1 MANQPYTEK
10 LARWLFDRDWYETEA
25 EKGFREL
32 FPADK
37 PDIAEQ
43 YAEEFEIFFNQWLT
57 YDRPT
62 SLHGKTPLQLFI
74 EDRVR
79 KNPVE
84 RSIYEGFGRGWLGA
98 FQVQKVRFLESL
110 SLRDLVTDTVY
121 EVSERSGTMGTEIGD
136 VIFARVLP
144 YGKGHILAA
153 GYGKFA
159 KEDAESMVYTCNRL
173 RPTKHLQPL
182 TAHDMIA
189 LLFVSAPNVAM
200 KRWKALSA
208 LDDFLKLKH
217 SAARS
222 ATEIAEEFQRLRR
235 PDSLIQGLLKD
246 ASLASQHDAQQ
257 FLALLMDV
265 WNAFCAK
272 PQECGVGAG
281 PLEHTLVN
289 DMLHAL
295 HTQNKRQQF
304 EDAET
309 AKRSG
314 EQQRERYLH
323 APQRE
328 LDGKTPWE
336 AILEERARLGNS
348 DTSFGYD
355 LTVYGVGDQLLDTIR
370 DFLTRAAAAFK
381 KQQFGRA
388 LGLYK
393 RLIALDDREVPEI
406 WRIYGNAGACAFQ
419 RHDLDLAEH
428 YLKKALALNPR
439 YALGKRNLKR
449 LLTFKKE
456 LKGYRGPGGEDR
468 VFRRM
473 VNTTKKR

>member
-32 FPADK
+32 FPAGES
-37 PDIAEQ
+37 DIAEQ

-84 RSIYEGFGRGWLGA
+84 RSIYEDFGRGWLGA
-98 FQVQKVRFLESL
+98 FQVCGVRLLESL
-110 SLRDLVTDTVY
+110 TLRDLVTNTVY

-136 VIFARVLP
+136 VIFARMLP

-159 KEDAESMVYTCNRL
+159 KEDAEAMVYMYDRL
-173 RPTKHLQPL
+173 RPTKNLRPL
-182 TAHDMIA
+182 TAHDMVA
-189 LLFVSAPNVAM
+189 LLFVSAPTVAV

-217 SAARS
+217 YAARS
-222 ATEIAEEFQRLRR
+222 ATEIAEEFQRLHR

-246 ASLASQHDAQQ
+246 VHVASQREAQQ

-272 PQECGVGAG
+272 PQERGVGAG

-295 HTQNKRQQF
+295 HTQNKRQRF
-304 EDAET
+304 VDAET

-314 EQQRERYLH
+314 ERQRERYLH
-323 APQRE
+323 TPQQQ

-336 AILEERARLGNS
+336 AIMEERTRLGHP

-355 LTVYGVGDQLLDTIR
+355 LTVYGVGGEQLDTIR
-370 DFLTRAAAAFK
+370 DLFTRAVAAFK
-381 KQQFGRA
+381 KRQFGRA

-393 RLIALDDREVPEI
+393 RIIALGDHVVPEI
-406 WRIYGNAGACAFQ
+406 WRIYSNAGGCAFQ
-419 RHDLDLAEH
+419 QHDLVLAEH
-428 YLKKALALNPR
+428 YLRKALALNPR

-449 LLTFKKE
+449 LLAFKKK
-456 LKGYRGPGGEDR
+456 LK
-468 VFRRM
+468 
-473 VNTTKKR
+473 